1 MSISIEEHL
10 TPGRCQVTAMAVSH
24 NELYV
29 GTTWG
34 CLVVAEGSTMRPIT
48 VFRPHDEEIKA
59 IVPFESSCASTSL
72 DQTSEHDVFAQQS
85 NSKDSPGG
93 DTVPSSPSANTAS
106 PTQMSSNRYIVTVGK
121 GFRSLVSRYIY
132 LSKERRSLLT
142 QRGVYA
148 ILWKTGNWLN

>member
-1 MSISIEEHL
+1 
-10 TPGRCQVTAMAVSH
+10 MAVSH

-59 IVPFESSCASTSL
+59 IVPFESSTGDSFDADL
-72 DQTSEHDVFAQQS
+72 LAQQV
-85 NSKDSPGG
+85 NSKDNTVATGG
-93 DTVPSSPSANTAS
+93 DTVTSSAATAAQ
-106 PTQMSSNRYIVTVGK
+106 PNIGSSRFVVTVGK